1 MRCYF
6 CASPNTRVV
15 DSRDGEEG
23 AAVRRRRVCE
33 GCGKRFS
40 TFERVVVVPIRV
52 IKRSGRLQNY
62 DLDKI
67 RSAVAT
73 ACRKRPFGDDVLEE
87 LVQQVDQDIRGL
99 ETTDVDSKKIG
110 QLILERLKTLDQ
122 GAYIRFASVYLQF
135 QSIDEFRQAVDK
147 L

>member
-15 DSRDGEEG
+15 DSRDGEDG
-23 AAVRRRRVCE
+23 TAVRRRRVCE
-33 GCGKRFS
+33 DCKKRFS
-40 TFERVVVVPIRV
+40 TYERVVVVPIRV
-52 IKRSGRLQNY
+52 IKRSGRLENY
-62 DLDKI
+62 DLGKI

-73 ACRKRPFGDDVLEE
+73 ACRKRPIGEDVLER

-99 ETTDVDSKKIG
+99 ESTDVDSKRIG

-122 GAYIRFASVYLQF
+122 VASIRFASVYLQF
-135 QSIDEFRQAVDK
+135 QSIEEFREAVDEM
-147 L
+147 